1 MLYGICFW
9 FLNKDK
15 ENILFYDKREEFEK
29 LNPQGKIFTIIEELN
44 AYYKVLYGK
53 KEFVISREAIKII
66 DYDFLLEVGTDVEIM
81 KTKKKA
87 VIKDRYWH
95 FKENK
100 LFYILLNNPKRFF
113 EKDLIVNRDHKKM
126 GNVSAVLLK
135 F

>member
-9 FLNKDK
+9 LLNKDK

-29 LNPQGKIFTIIEELN
+29 LNPQGKIFTIIKDLN
-44 AYYKVLYGK
+44 TYYKVLYGE
-53 KEFVISREAIKII
+53 KEFVILREAIKII
-66 DYDFLLEVGTDVEIM
+66 DYDLLLEVGTDVEII

-100 LFYILLNNPKRFF
+100 PFYILLNNPKRFF
-113 EKDLIVNRDHKKM
+113 EQDLIVNRDNKKN
-126 GNVSAVLLK
+126 G
-135 F
+135 